1 MWQSGWTRIRCRGDL
16 ERTPLTRRHPHIGD
30 QTSGRVGFFLHTDDF
45 GRAYASPAVGAVTN
59 RTYNK
64 AEVDR

>member
-1 MWQSGWTRIRCRGDL
+1 M
-16 ERTPLTRRHPHIGD
+16 TRRHPHSGD